1 VRQFFAALD
10 TRLSDREFVA
20 GDGFSIADITAAVA
34 VDFAR
39 IVKIRPDDTHPNLQ
53 RWHAAIALR
62 PSMAL

>member
-1 VRQFFAALD
+1 
-10 TRLSDREFVA
+10 
-20 GDGFSIADITAAVA
+20 